1 MSNSVTALCAT
12 MCSEMYELNCAVPHI
27 PVFWLIEFSTG
38 VLVVN
43 TNACAKHIY
52 ICTYLC
58 LHIYMYICNICTY
71 V

>member
-52 ICTYLC
+52 ILYVF
-58 LHIYMYICNICTY
+58 MSTY
-71 V
+71 VYVDST